1 MQISPA
7 FKHKI
12 SIDPGKVTTFCQQWQ
27 ITELALFG
35 SVLRDDFDLDNSDI
49 DVLVSFASNILWTI
63 LDLVDMEDQLEEI
76 FNRKVDL
83 VERISIEKSQNPFRK
98 KATLES
104 CQVIYANPRVE
115 LPERYA

>member
-7 FKHKI
+7 FKYKV
-12 SIDPGKVTTFCQQWQ
+12 SINPGKITAFCQQWP

-49 DVLVSFASNILWTI
+49 DVLVSFAPNVPWTI

-76 FNRKVDL
+76 FDRKVDL
-83 VERISIEKSQNPFRK
+83 VERISIEKSQNPLRK
-98 KATLES
+98 KAILES
-104 CQVIYANPRVE
+104 LQVIYMESR
-115 LPERYA
+115 LQT